1 MPLLDQLA
9 DRVSAAFW
17 NLHPSWAVRLGRHEY
32 DGVVPDLS
40 AEALADGY
48 ERLGRLRGQVAA
60 LTDLSAG
67 QELDRAALL
76 AALDGEILAGEI
88 RRDWARRPAAYL
100 EPLDVGPYLGRDYA
114 PVGLRLERAVAV
126 LETAPA
132 VLAAARANLD
142 PVLPAAAVDWA
153 RRRAGALA
161 GALSAGPAAGGEAD
175 PEEERWLQAAGAL
188 AAAEVEAFAAWLEAE
203 RLPRADESHALGGEA
218 LAEMLRVEE
227 ALERPL
233 PEIAALASRTLAADR
248 AAAEEAAG
256 DGRGRSGE
264 PTVLGEGWAAAVE
277 AAAERAR
284 RYAIEV
290 GLGGFLD
297 EMPLLVRDGTSPA
310 GEEVALDPP
319 GPYDDPAAGAVLY
332 AGRPGREPGEADDL
346 AVAAA
351 HPGRLLQSRRAA
363 AGPTEVSRRFSSR
376 GLREGWALYAGE
388 AMWEAGYRGG
398 SPAWRRTWLSRAQRA
413 GCRLVCAVGLHT
425 GEMSREQAEAF
436 FMEQIRG
443 SGEAARLEVEWVAA
457 DPGSMA
463 AGLGRLELLDLRQRW
478 EERFPERSR
487 GDFHD
492 GVLSRGAPPLGLLG
506 RVVLP

>member
-9 DRVSAAFW
+9 DRVSAALW
-17 NLHPSWAVRLGRHEY
+17 NLHPSWAVRLGKHEY
-32 DGVVPDLS
+32 DGAVPDLS

-60 LTDLSAG
+60 LTDLTAG

-76 AALDGEILAGEI
+76 AALDGEILAGVT

-100 EPLDVGPYLGRDYA
+100 EPLDVVPYLGRDYA

-126 LETAPA
+126 LEAAPT

-142 PVLPAAAVDWA
+142 PVLAAAAVDWA

-161 GALSAGPAAGGEAD
+161 GALAAGPVVGGGAD
-175 PEEERWLQAAGAL
+175 PEDERWLQAAATG
-188 AAAEVEAFAAWLEAE
+188 AAAEVAAFAAWLEVE
-203 RLPRADESHALGGEA
+203 RRPSADESHPLGSEA
-218 LAEMLRVEE
+218 LAETLRLEE
-227 ALERPL
+227 VLQRPL
-233 PEIAALASRTLAADR
+233 AEIAALASRTLAADR
-248 AAAEEAAG
+248 AAAEEGAG
-256 DGRGRSGE
+256 DGRERSGE
-264 PTVLGEGWAAAVE
+264 PPGPGEGWAVAVKAAV
-277 AAAERAR
+277 ERAR
-284 RYAIEV
+284 RHAVEV
-290 GLGGFLD
+290 GLAGLSD
-297 EMPLLVRDGTSPA
+297 VMAVSVRDGASPA

-319 GPYDDPAAGAVLY
+319 GPYDEPAAGAVLY
-332 AGRPGREPGEADDL
+332 AGGPGREPGEADDL

-351 HPGRLLQSRRAA
+351 HPGSLLQSRRAA
-363 AGPTEVSRRFSSR
+363 AGPTEVSRRFSAR
-376 GLREGWALYAGE
+376 GFREGWALYAGE

-398 SPAWRRTWLSRAQRA
+398 SPAWRRRWLSRAQRA
-413 GCRLVCAVGLHT
+413 GCRVVCAVGLHT
-425 GEMSREQAEAF
+425 GEMSREQAEAY

-443 SGEAARLEVEWVAA
+443 SGEVARLEVEWTAA
-457 DPGSMA
+457 DPGSMS
-463 AGLGRLELLDLRQRW
+463 AGLGRLELLDLRRRW

-487 GDFHD
+487 GEFHD